1 MAQTS
6 FTIIETKPSSSG
18 QKNTPVITVATIRS
32 PTVRT
37 SRWRRP
43 RLQNAM
49 RNQDCSPPHWM
60 VGFDAKRPPRP
71 RRPPVAPRVRE
82 SPRPVDHDARLQVGM
97 SLPSSAGSS
106 GTLRWSC
113 AVSRPSRCPD

>member
-6 FTIIETKPSSSG
+6 FKIIETRPSSSG
-18 QKNTPVITVATIRS
+18 QKNTPVITGATMRC

-49 RNQDCSPPHWM
+49 RNQDCLPPHWM
-60 VGFDAKRPPRP
+60 VGYNAKRWRDE
-71 RRPPVAPRVRE
+71 VRICTFDLHCRFCR
-82 SPRPVDHDARLQVGM
+82 SFVV
-97 SLPSSAGSS
+97 SLE
-106 GTLRWSC
+106 
-113 AVSRPSRCPD
+113 V